1 VTQQNA
7 ALVQQSAVA
16 AESMKQHALTLA
28 ELVATF
34 RLDGAGDEPAERGP
48 VSKAPTLA
56 EAA

>member
-1 VTQQNA
+1 
-7 ALVQQSAVA
+7 VQQSAVA